1 LKKKQNELNE
11 LKKSQKIP
19 KYNELIIQNKLLNDQ
34 CNKLNY
40 LYLNTQEKLMQYEG
54 GIKELVRLKE
64 NVSKQDFM
72 ILNFQENYTKAQK
85 EIYSKNKE
93 IQKLIKNIHEK
104 QEIIDVIKKKLEN
117 QYQLN
122 ERLLKETENIK
133 EENTTEP
140 IKEVIPEEKEKDE
153 VIESLEEILLSDLKE
168 KNEDSSQEPV
178 VNIKEDINPIE
189 AYELDEEANAVI
201 STQELENIEKERNE
215 LYGVENNAKLI
226 EEYETD
232 QENKAIISY
241 SELLKN
247 ANSLELEYIEK
258 PKEEENAPVIKQV
271 DVKKSFKGVTY
282 AAEEEY
288 LKILKELRNNLNLNG

>member
-1 LKKKQNELNE
+1 MIMD
-11 LKKSQKIP
+11 KIINFL
-19 KYNELIIQNKLLNDQ
+19 YVFFNGDFFVVIIVALILILSVV
-34 CNKLNY
+34 
-40 LYLNTQEKLMQYEG
+40 
-54 GIKELVRLKE
+54 LVG
-64 NVSKQDFM
+64 
-72 ILNFQENYTKAQK
+72 
-85 EIYSKNKE
+85 
-93 IQKLIKNIHEK
+93 LIKVQRE
-104 QEIIDVIKKKLEN
+104 
-117 QYQLN
+117 N

-247 ANSLELEYIEK
+247 ANSLELNYIEK
-258 PKEEENAPVIKQV
+258 PKEDAEAPVVKQV
-271 DVKKSFKGVTY
+271 EIKEQPLKGVNY
-282 AAEEEY
+282 NAEEEY
-288 LKILKELRNNLNLNG
+288 LKILKDLRNELMTNG